1 MSTEP
6 FWLCSNEA
14 VIQRLGGVETNCA
27 SCVFNIIW
35 QSELVLKGMVRDTM
49 YLNMSYFQSYYD
61 TSNTNIVEMY
71 LTES

>member
-6 FWLCSNEA
+6 FGYA
-14 VIQRLGGVETNCA
+14 VMRQLFKDMGGVET
-27 SCVFNIIW
+27 CVFNIIW